1 MKRLFI
7 TRLTSVLVSAILLIM
22 LTSCQNDDV
31 CEQASAYPLRIGFY
45 TQDQPG
51 VSARAFTVD
60 SITVYGVGRPDS
72 LIYNNTKSIRSIEV
86 PVNPASVRTGFVL
99 IFPGNIA
106 DTIWVDS
113 QYQLKFISA
122 HCGFAVQP
130 TIEQATHTN
139 RKISTLQINQKLV
152 TQSFEEHIKIYLF
165 TGTGN

>member
-1 MKRLFI
+1 MKKPFILRFANIMVSGILFI
-7 TRLTSVLVSAILLIM
+7 FLA
-22 LTSCQNDDV
+22 SCHNDEV
-31 CEQASAYPLRIGFY
+31 CEQAAVYPMRIGFY
-45 TQDQPG
+45 IQAQPG
-51 VSARAFTVD
+51 VSARAYIAD
-60 SITVYGVGRPDS
+60 SITVYGVERPDS
-72 LIYNNTKSIRSIEV
+72 LIYNNARNVRSIEV
-86 PVNPASVRTGFVL
+86 PLNPASAKSGFVIL
-99 IFPGNIA
+99 FPGNIA

-122 HCGFAVQP
+122 NCGFSVQA